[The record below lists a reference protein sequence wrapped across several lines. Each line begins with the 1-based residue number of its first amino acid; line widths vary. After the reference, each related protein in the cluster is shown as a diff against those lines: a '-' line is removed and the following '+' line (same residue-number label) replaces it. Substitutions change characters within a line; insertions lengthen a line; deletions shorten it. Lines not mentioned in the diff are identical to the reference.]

1 LFIGALIIRCFCV
14 FYSKAEAGS
23 RILLA
28 PWRCAVMPPAMSEG
42 NTRPRTGTGSPD
54 IAQTTFTGAAA
65 TSPATFRRIPPP

>member
-1 LFIGALIIRCFCV
+1 
-14 FYSKAEAGS
+14 
-23 RILLA
+23 
-28 PWRCAVMPPAMSEG
+28 MPPAMSEG